1 MSNKGRYG
9 ILAVRKWG
17 EKALFINEAIESE
30 EGAIME
36 AIRIFRNFGMQK
48 VIVVDEKLKVV
59 FTDERRCR
67 CSNVQ
72 LEIDGKYR
80 CGACGIEI
88 DYSEVGT
95 PLEVVG

>member
-36 AIRIFRNFGMQK
+36 AIRIFRNFG
-48 VIVVDEKLKVV
+48 I
-59 FTDERRCR
+59 RRQRKEESIISYLHDNC
-67 CSNVQ
+67 
-72 LEIDGKYR
+72 
-80 CGACGIEI
+80 
-88 DYSEVGT
+88 
-95 PLEVVG
+95 